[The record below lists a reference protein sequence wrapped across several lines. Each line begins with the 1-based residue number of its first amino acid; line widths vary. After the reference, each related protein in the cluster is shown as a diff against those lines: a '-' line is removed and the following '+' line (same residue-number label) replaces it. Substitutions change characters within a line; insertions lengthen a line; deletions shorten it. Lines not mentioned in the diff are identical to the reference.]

1 MVANIEERQLKT
13 AGTGPV
19 VEKSG
24 DAKKVLTSL
33 LLTRKHYSLYPEDHT
48 ICVNA
53 LEHLH
58 IQIETYLRNYGNLR
72 FEIEK
77 DQIVSQG
84 EVILSEPP
92 EEGTLS
98 FTLFRDGIRWLEFTD
113 GIDAEEVKKF
123 ISIINKYSILSDKSD
138 SDIVTVFWET
148 RFRHVKYEV
157 ADFSW
162 GVDQEATNTPSLDSG
177 SKGRVVPQ
185 RNLSAD
191 WTPQTDPP
199 IDQASVALTQQE
211 KAMMQTM
218 VRIEEARTSTA
229 YLNALFDS
237 LLQYREQE
245 NFEVILNVLEDEF
258 KGSLAR
264 GDFNATIEIL
274 ENLQYAL
281 DTCKAEIVPKAVQ
294 FIENFFLTISS
305 PQSLDPLKEY
315 WSNIDASRFEKIK
328 QIFKFLQPEAIRT
341 LGLMLQQNQSVQL
354 QQLLLEAMIS
364 LASRDMRPLE
374 TLLKSP
380 DEKLVQSLIRVLA
393 SLKGERPLKV
403 FMSLVRHSSERIR
416 QEALKGIFQRDPAH
430 INEVFN
436 LIDDKDESI
445 RRLILKH
452 MGQSRNPAAE
462 RFLLKYLENQISK
475 KTHDD
480 HVIACFTALGLCGSS
495 RSIPFLRRTLFGTG
509 WLSSFGNTAH
519 RMGAAIALSK
529 IGTKEARQVL
539 EDAGRSFYPSLRRI
553 ARKVID

>member
-393 SLKGERPLKV
+393 L
-403 FMSLVRHSSERIR
+403 
-416 QEALKGIFQRDPAH
+416 
-430 INEVFN
+430 
-436 LIDDKDESI
+436 
-445 RRLILKH
+445 
-452 MGQSRNPAAE
+452 
-462 RFLLKYLENQISK
+462 
-475 KTHDD
+475 
-480 HVIACFTALGLCGSS
+480 
-495 RSIPFLRRTLFGTG
+495 
-509 WLSSFGNTAH
+509 
-519 RMGAAIALSK
+519 
-529 IGTKEARQVL
+529 
-539 EDAGRSFYPSLRRI
+539 
-553 ARKVID
+553 

>member
-1 MVANIEERQLKT
+1 MVTNTEERRLKT
-13 AGTGPV
+13 TSTGPV
-19 VEKSG
+19 DEKSG
-24 DAKKVLTSL
+24 TAKKVLSSL
-33 LLTRKHYSLYPEDHT
+33 LLARKHYSLYPEDHT

-58 IQIETYLRNYGNLR
+58 LQIETYLRNYGDLR
-72 FEIEK
+72 FEIDK
-77 DQIVSQG
+77 DRIVSQG

-98 FTLFRDGIRWLEFTD
+98 FTLFRDGIRWLEFVD
-113 GIDAEEVKKF
+113 GVDSEELKIF

-138 SDIVTVFWET
+138 SDIVTAFWET
-148 RFRHVKYEV
+148 GFRHMKYEV

-162 GVDQEATNTPSLDSG
+162 GVDQEATNTPSPDSG
-177 SKGRVVPQ
+177 SKGHVLPQ

-199 IDQASVALTQQE
+199 IDQASVVLTQQE

-218 VRIEEARTSTA
+218 VRIEEASASTA

-245 NFEVILNVLEDEF
+245 NFEVILKVLQEEF
-258 KGSLAR
+258 KSSLAR

-281 DTCKAEIVPKAVQ
+281 DTCKADIVPKAVQ
-294 FIENFFLTISS
+294 FIENFFLAISS
-305 PQSLDPLKEY
+305 PQSLAPLKEY
-315 WSNIDASRFEKIK
+315 WSNIDASQFEKIK
-328 QIFKFLQPEAIRT
+328 QIFKFFQPEAIDT
-341 LGLMLQQNQSVQL
+341 LGFLLQQNQSVQL
-354 QQLLLEAMIS
+354 QQLLMEVIIS

-393 SLKGERPLKV
+393 GLKGERPLKV
-403 FMSLVRHSSERIR
+403 LMSLVRHSSERIR

-430 INEVFN
+430 IHEVFN
-436 LIDDKDESI
+436 LIDDRDESI

-452 MGQSRNPAAE
+452 MGQSRNQAAE
-462 RFLLKYLENQISK
+462 RFLLSYLEHQISK
-475 KTHDD
+475 NTHND
-480 HVIACFTALGLCGSS
+480 HVIACFTTLGQCGSS

-509 WLSSFGNTAH
+509 WLPSFGKTAH

-553 ARKVID
+553 ARKVIS